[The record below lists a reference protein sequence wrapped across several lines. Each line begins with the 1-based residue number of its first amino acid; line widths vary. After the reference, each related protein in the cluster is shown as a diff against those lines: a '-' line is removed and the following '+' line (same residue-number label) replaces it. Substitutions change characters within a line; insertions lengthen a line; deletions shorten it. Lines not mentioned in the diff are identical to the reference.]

1 MKKTL
6 YWAAGALIAGM
17 TFAGAASASSLPASG
32 STDLTQELSARC
44 RTVVTTRWNNGR
56 RVTVRRNVCDRG
68 WHRPNCRTV
77 VTHRWHNGH
86 RVTVRKRVC

>member
-17 TFAGAASASSLPASG
+17 TFAGAASAGSLPASG
-32 STDLTQELSARC
+32 STDLTQDLSARC
-44 RTVVTTRWNNGR
+44 RVVVSTRWNHGR
-56 RVTVRRNVCDRG
+56 RVTVRRTVCD
-68 WHRPNCRTV
+68 RPNCRTV
-77 VTHRWHNGH
+77 VSHRWHNGH